1 MRLSARMGLASLV
14 LGAVLAVV
22 FVVLYVAIG
31 RQRDAAR
38 EARTSEKIVATAGDL
53 RSNLLDLETAEAGF
67 LLTGQDQFLGPFNSA
82 RKKWSPKADE
92 LRALVADDP
101 VQARRVAII
110 TSGFRRYLQQHALI
124 VLARAKKGMTMSQA
138 SAAVVRGRA
147 LIDPLRTAFKSFN
160 ARETEIADARD
171 EQARTSA
178 QRARILGGV
187 GLAVSLVLVALYAF
201 FLSRSVA
208 RPVRRVVDAA
218 RGLAGGDLSA
228 RVPRRE
234 GGTEVAELGRA
245 FNAMAGSLQDQRD
258 RLEEQNAVLDRQRG
272 ELEVVVERLGD
283 EKQRMARYLDLG
295 RQLDAAET
303 LDDLGPVIL
312 DRFADLAGAER
323 AVLFALDTERSL
335 APEVIAERGLTEAP
349 PLLPEDGVVGRTLTE
364 GHVTRLG
371 SHDASR
377 LLVREPDAGPELL
390 VPLVHGGTPAGLLV
404 LGRREGR
411 PSDDVVDELASQA
424 QQAAA
429 ALASAVALRRAREN
443 ATVIRAV
450 LDTTP
455 DAIALLDSSG
465 RTVLENPP
473 MRTVRQALVES
484 VRTPGGGYRTNV
496 SVSGSDPSAEVRDEL
511 ELLGTGR
518 TFARYAAPVR
528 GQDDGLIGRLVV
540 LREITGEREA
550 ERLKDEFFALVSHE
564 LRTPLTSIIGY
575 LELVLDETEDNIPED
590 QRRYLEV
597 VQRNATRLLRLV
609 GDLLFV
615 AQVEAGKLSLDPG
628 SVDLGRL
635 VDEAVE
641 ASRPRAEARGITLS
655 AEVDSVAPTWGD
667 RDRLGQVLDNLV
679 TNALKFT
686 PEGGRVTLRLR
697 RDEGRVDLEVADTG
711 MGIPEDEQS
720 RLFDRFFRASS
731 ATAQA
736 VPGVGLGLTI
746 VKAIVEAHGGR
757 VSLQSAPGQGTT
769 FRVRLPLRVPEAA
782 REDEGA
788 ADGVAPRRA

>member
-1 MRLSARMGLASLV
+1 
-14 LGAVLAVV
+14 
-22 FVVLYVAIG
+22 
-31 RQRDAAR
+31 
-38 EARTSEKIVATAGDL
+38 
-53 RSNLLDLETAEAGF
+53 
-67 LLTGQDQFLGPFNSA
+67 
-82 RKKWSPKADE
+82 
-92 LRALVADDP
+92 
-101 VQARRVAII
+101 
-110 TSGFRRYLQQHALI
+110 
-124 VLARAKKGMTMSQA
+124 
-138 SAAVVRGRA
+138 
-147 LIDPLRTAFKSFN
+147 
-160 ARETEIADARD
+160 
-171 EQARTSA
+171 
-178 QRARILGGV
+178 
-187 GLAVSLVLVALYAF
+187 
-201 FLSRSVA
+201 
-208 RPVRRVVDAA
+208 
-218 RGLAGGDLSA
+218 
-228 RVPRRE
+228 
-234 GGTEVAELGRA
+234 
-245 FNAMAGSLQDQRD
+245 
-258 RLEEQNAVLDRQRG
+258 
-272 ELEVVVERLGD
+272 
-283 EKQRMARYLDLG
+283 MARYLELG
-295 RQLDAAET
+295 RELDAAEN

-323 AVLFALDTERSL
+323 AVLFAVDSERGL
-335 APEVIAERGLTEAP
+335 APEVIAERGLTEPP
-349 PLLPEDGVVGRTLTE
+349 PLLPEDGVVGRTLAE
-364 GHVTRLG
+364 GRVTRLG
-371 SHDASR
+371 HHDASR
-377 LLVREPDAGPELL
+377 LLVREPGAGPELL

-411 PSDDVVDELASQA
+411 PPDDVIDELASQA

-455 DAIALLDSSG
+455 DAIALLDSGG

-528 GQDDGLIGRLVV
+528 AQDDGLIGRLVV

-575 LELVLDETEDNIPED
+575 LELVLDETEDNLPED

-635 VDEAVE
+635 VEEAVE

-655 AEVDSVAPTWGD
+655 VEVEPLQPTWGD

-686 PEGGRVTLRLR
+686 PEGGEVTLRLR
-697 RDEGRVDLEVADTG
+697 RDDGRVDLEVADTG

-720 RLFDRFFRASS
+720 RLFDRFFRAST

-757 VSLQSAPGQGTT
+757 VSLHSVEGEGTT
-769 FRVRLPLRVPEAA
+769 FRVRLPLRAPEAA
-782 REDEGA
+782 REDAGA
-788 ADGVAPRRA
+788 GGVAPRQA